1 METGKKNRSFSYVVQ
16 NLNNFQGLLEK
27 NRERDGIKIIRDFFF
42 QFLELK
48 NPSPDRRSN
57 EAPVQQMKKSVTY
70 YASGHTIVKFQY
82 TGEGEDPEK
91 F

>member
-42 QFLELK
+42 SISRTEK
-48 NPSPDRRSN
+48 SKSRSK
-57 EAPVQQMKKSVTY
+57 VQ
-70 YASGHTIVKFQY
+70 
-82 TGEGEDPEK
+82 
-91 F
+91 